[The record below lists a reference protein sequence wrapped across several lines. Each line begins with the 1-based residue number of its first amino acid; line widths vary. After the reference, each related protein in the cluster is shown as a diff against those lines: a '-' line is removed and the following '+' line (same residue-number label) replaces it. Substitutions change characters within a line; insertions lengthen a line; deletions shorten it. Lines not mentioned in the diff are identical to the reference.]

1 MNAPN
6 VDPGIW
12 TENFKIHS
20 YEVGLSRRA
29 TLETVC
35 RYFQEAAWNHAEALG
50 VGYSQ
55 LRRQNRIWVL
65 SRLLVKVE
73 HYPRWAETVTI
84 RTWPRAA
91 KSIFAMRDFELFD
104 CGGTRLG
111 AATSAWLVLDAVT
124 RRAQRAADLLSS
136 VKTSR
141 NRPALDQEP
150 QKLAS
155 CEETSLAATIAVRYS
170 DLDLNGHVNN
180 TRYIGWILD
189 SYPVDFHQ
197 AYTVRR
203 FEINFLDEAN
213 AGETVSI
220 VSRQTAPGEH
230 CHSILKSGG
239 AEDLCRA
246 RVKWVA
252 NQG

>member
-55 LRRQNRIWVL
+55 LQRQNKIWVL

-91 KSIFAMRDFELFD
+91 KSIFAMRDFEVFD
-104 CGGTRLG
+104 SVGTRL
-111 AATSAWLVLDAVT
+111 SPPDRVSLPPQPVT
-124 RRAQRAADLLSS
+124 RPAPAAADTLS
-136 VKTSR
+136 
-141 NRPALDQEP
+141 
-150 QKLAS
+150 
-155 CEETSLAATIAVRYS
+155 
-170 DLDLNGHVNN
+170 
-180 TRYIGWILD
+180 
-189 SYPVDFHQ
+189 
-197 AYTVRR
+197 
-203 FEINFLDEAN
+203 
-213 AGETVSI
+213 
-220 VSRQTAPGEH
+220 
-230 CHSILKSGG
+230 
-239 AEDLCRA
+239 
-246 RVKWVA
+246 
-252 NQG
+252 